1 MKSVRGG
8 GGGETIFEAVADY
21 VSSEMLEILA
31 PYRCS

>member
-8 GGGETIFEAVADY
+8 GEEAIFEAVADY